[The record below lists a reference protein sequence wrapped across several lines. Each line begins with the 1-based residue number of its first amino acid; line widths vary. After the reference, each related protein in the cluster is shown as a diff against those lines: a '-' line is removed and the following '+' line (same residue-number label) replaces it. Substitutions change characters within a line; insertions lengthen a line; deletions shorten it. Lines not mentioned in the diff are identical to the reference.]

1 MDLYFRQPG
10 ALQLLT
16 SLYAGRAHHLW
27 RDVTILP
34 WLERNVHAVLD
45 LVDSQAAIIKEAEE
59 KRGRRYQGT
68 PKNIYRHVILSDI
81 KDATTSLPRVNKHLL
96 QCSKIHKKVSFYNKL
111 QSEQR
116 LISNHFL
123 RENSNILKKS

>member
-1 MDLYFRQPG
+1 MPSLSEFKKPILFQTSKFLVAVLDIVLCLYFRQPG

-81 KDATTSLPRVNKHLL
+81 KDATTSLPRVNIKNKH
-96 QCSKIHKKVSFYNKL
+96 
-111 QSEQR
+111 
-116 LISNHFL
+116 ISVFL
-123 RENSNILKKS
+123 VFEAK

>member
-1 MDLYFRQPG
+1 MGLYFRQPG

-96 QCSKIHKKVSFYNKL
+96 HTVFK
-111 QSEQR
+111 
-116 LISNHFL
+116 
-123 RENSNILKKS
+123 NILVHFKRQQKSLILQNCEHRNLQV

>member
-1 MDLYFRQPG
+1 MNSFHFRQPG

-45 LVDSQAAIIKEAEE
+45 LVDSQAAIIKEAED

-81 KDATTSLPRVNKHLL
+81 KDATTSLPRVNIKNKHISVFLSL
-96 QCSKIHKKVSFYNKL
+96 KQNK
-111 QSEQR
+111 
-116 LISNHFL
+116 
-123 RENSNILKKS
+123 

>member
-1 MDLYFRQPG
+1 MPSQSKRKSIVLQQTLKNLVFDRQPG

-45 LVDSQAAIIKEAEE
+45 LVDAQAAVIKEAEE

-81 KDATTSLPRVNKHLL
+81 KDATTSLPRV
-96 QCSKIHKKVSFYNKL
+96 
-111 QSEQR
+111 
-116 LISNHFL
+116 
-123 RENSNILKKS
+123 

>member
-1 MDLYFRQPG
+1 MPSLSEFKKPILFQTSKFLVLDILDLYFRQPG

-45 LVDSQAAIIKEAEE
+45 LVDSQAAIIKAEE

-81 KDATTSLPRVNKHLL
+81 KDATTSLPRVNKHTS
-96 QCSKIHKKVSFYNKL
+96 QCSKIHQKS
-111 QSEQR
+111 
-116 LISNHFL
+116 LIL
-123 RENSNILKKS
+123 

>member
-1 MDLYFRQPG
+1 MIDFTLLLICNSRQPG

-45 LVDSQAAIIKEAEE
+45 LVESNAPVIKEAGE
-59 KRGRRYQGT
+59 KRSRRYQGT
-68 PKNIYRHVILSDI
+68 PRNVYRHVILSDI
-81 KDATTSLPRVNKHLL
+81 KDATTSLPRVIL
-96 QCSKIHKKVSFYNKL
+96 SIFVYFVYFVDFVDFVESVESVDFVYF
-111 QSEQR
+111 R
-116 LISNHFL
+116 LFC
-123 RENSNILKKS
+123 